1 MTSNS
6 LYKTFGNEIKYTI
19 SEGTLQAYMENST
32 INFPLPEP
40 VSDLLS
46 GFISLSKEL
55 DGQLLDQVEV
65 KLIARGFKKP
75 KAKTMATVLLQVA
88 ESEGIS
94 PLTYF
99 DDSEVAL
106 KLTQDSY
113 EAINSVRPSGNRI
126 SLTTAI
132 NNSKNKKLNG
142 LIQP

>member
-1 MTSNS
+1 MASKS
-6 LYKTFGNEIKYTI
+6 LYETFGNEVKYTI
-19 SEGTLQAYMENST
+19 SEGTMQAYLENST
-32 INFPLPEP
+32 IDFPLPEP
-40 VSDLLS
+40 ISDLLA
-46 GFISLSKEL
+46 GFVSFNKEI

-65 KLIARGFKKP
+65 KLIAKGFKKA
-75 KAKTMATVLLQVA
+75 KAKTMAMVLLQVA

-99 DDSEVAL
+99 DDPVVAL

-113 EAINSVRPSGNRI
+113 DAINAIRPDGNRI